1 MTYNESIE
9 YLENLMT
16 FGIKPGLKRITRL
29 LELLDQPH
37 KKYKTIHVTGT
48 NGKGSVCA
56 FLSQI
61 LKDANIKA
69 GMFTSPHLMSYCERI
84 KVDGIDISE
93 DDFAKLVEQVKTC
106 ISIMTDSG
114 YESPTEFEVLTAM
127 AFKYFADKKVEY
139 AVIEVGLGGL
149 LDSTNVITPEVCVIT
164 NVANDHADKCGGDL
178 RGIAMHKAG
187 IIKPGVTVVTAAAG
201 EALDIIHDAAEA
213 VDAEVYD
220 IDSENVIEAVNI
232 PMSLKGAYQMTN
244 AMLAMLAAQI
254 LMDYRITPDITTDA
268 LMHTQWAGRFELFN
282 VNGKQIVIDG
292 AHNGAGTA
300 ALRMSLDKEF
310 PTGRRT
316 FLFGVL
322 KDKDIDIMIDN
333 LFTEQDFVIV
343 TKPNSVRAAE
353 PEDIVNLLKA
363 KSIDAVAINDNAE
376 AFHKFINSDSDLL
389 IAAGS
394 LYLIGNIRNM
404 LINFSN

>member
-322 KDKDIDIMIDN
+322 KDKDIDVMIDN

-353 PEDIVNLLKA
+353 PEDIVNRLKA
-363 KSIDAVAINDNAE
+363 KSINAVAINDNAE

>member
-268 LMHTQWAGRFELFN
+268 LMHTKWAGRFEIFK

-322 KDKDIDIMIDN
+322 KDKDIDVMIDN

-353 PEDIVNLLKA
+353 PEDIVNRLKD
-363 KSIDAVAINDNAE
+363 KSIDAIAIDDNAE
-376 AFHKFINSDSDLL
+376 AFHKFINSDSELL